1 MNHDMSS
8 GGFLKIKWTEQH
20 KLFTHYLISQHKHDK
35 TCTLSLK
42 QPTIFL
48 IKKRKQ
54 PTKATLCIALDH
66 GALHK

>member
-42 QPTIFL
+42 QPTIFKE
-48 IKKRKQ
+48 KKTTHQ
-54 PTKATLCIALDH
+54 GYSVHCIGSWCVA
-66 GALHK
+66 

>member
-35 TCTLSLK
+35 TCMLSLK
-42 QPTIFL
+42 HPTI
-48 IKKRKQ
+48 KQ

-66 GALHK
+66 GALYK

>member
-48 IKKRKQ
+48 IK
-54 PTKATLCIALDH
+54 
-66 GALHK
+66 